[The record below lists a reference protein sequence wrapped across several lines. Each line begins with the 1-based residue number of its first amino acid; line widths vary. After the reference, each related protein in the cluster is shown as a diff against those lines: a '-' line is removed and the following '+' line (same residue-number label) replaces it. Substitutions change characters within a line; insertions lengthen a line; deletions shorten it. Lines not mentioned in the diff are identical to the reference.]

1 MKRAGF
7 TLIELLVVIAIIG
20 ILAAILLPALARAR
34 EAARRASCANNLK
47 QWGIT
52 LKMYANESAQS
63 KYPIEARFS
72 MHQAYDCT
80 AQNPHTSPTGPMM
93 RSSDRFPVSNS
104 IYPEYWNDIN
114 IAICP
119 SDANERETD
128 RLNDD
133 GTDITTVVC
142 DDASRDTLGFVKE
155 EWLTFPKDP
164 LNALSSYHYLGFAL
178 DRADM
183 TDRVFTYADGGS
195 QGCFEGVELPNQIE
209 AQAGMKFWA
218 AFRGMGE
225 YPPSTTSVDY
235 QVILDKDLDLEGTYG
250 KDGNAG
256 GFIIH
261 RMREGV
267 ERFMIE
273 DVNNPAATAMAQSD
287 LVLMF
292 DFVSVNAGEFS
303 HIPGGSNVLYL
314 DGHTEFKKYPSL
326 EFPVHK
332 GYAHYS
338 KTYFERCFG

>member
-47 QWGIT
+47 QWGII
-52 LKMYANESAQS
+52 LKMYANESADS

-72 MHQAYDCT
+72 MHQAFDCT
-80 AQNPHTSPTGPMM
+80 APEPSLAPSGPVM
-93 RSSDRFPVSNS
+93 RGSDRFPLTSSV
-104 IYPEYWNDIN
+104 YPEYWNDVN
-114 IAICP
+114 LAICP
-119 SDANERETD
+119 SDSNDRETD
-128 RLNDD
+128 RQNDL

-142 DDASRDTLGFVKE
+142 DDDSRAALGIEKE
-155 EWLTFPKDP
+155 AWLTYPKDP

-183 TDRVFTYADGGS
+183 SDPLSTYTDGGAFD
-195 QGCFEGVELPNQIE
+195 CFEGVTVPSQIE

-218 AFRGMGE
+218 VQRTIG
-225 YPPSTTSVDY
+225 YPPTTPSVDY
-235 QVILDKDLDLEGTYG
+235 QVILDQDLDLAGTYG
-250 KDGNAG
+250 PDGNAG

-261 RMREGV
+261 RMREGI
-267 ERFMIE
+267 ERFMIA
-273 DVNNPAATAMAQSD
+273 DVDNPAATAMAQSD

-292 DFVSVNAGEFS
+292 DFISVNVAEFS

-314 DGHTEFKKYPSL
+314 DGHVEFQKYPGL
-326 EFPVHK
+326 KFPTHE
-332 GYAHYS
+332 GYASYS
-338 KTYFERCFG
+338 KTYFEQCF